1 MLRLKLQQSSLIS
14 RDLLVPIV
22 SVLLALLVGAIFIL
36 IVGENPLHAY
46 KVLFLESFGSI
57 RSIATTLQR
66 ATPLIFTGLA
76 VAFAFRCG
84 LFNIGAEGQLYVGAM
99 AAAIVGITF
108 TGLPKIIHLPMAIIA
123 GMVAGGL
130 WAAVPGLLKAK
141 LGVHEVINT
150 IMMNFIA
157 FYLTD
162 FLVTGP
168 FHGGRWAPETDRIM
182 PTAVLERLF
191 VPTRLNTGIILAVV
205 AIILVYI
212 ILWKTRTGYEIRA
225 VGFNPTAA
233 EYGGIS
239 VSKNIV
245 LAMVLSGALAS
256 LAGVEQILGVHGRF
270 IQRFSPD
277 LGFMGIAVALLG
289 KNHPVGVFFA
299 AVLFGALRTGA
310 AAMDRL
316 TDVPR
321 ELVVI
326 IQALIIMFVA
336 ADELTRRLIARRR
349 KA

>member
-1 MLRLKLQQSSLIS
+1 MKLKLEQSSLTSREIITPIIS
-14 RDLLVPIV
+14 VI
-22 SVLLALLVGAIFIL
+22 LALLVGAVFIL
-36 IVGENPLHAY
+36 IVGENPIEAY
-46 KVLFLESFGSI
+46 WVLFSNSLIGVS
-57 RSIATTLQR
+57 SIAATLQR

-99 AAAIVGITF
+99 AAVIVGVSFSGI
-108 TGLPKIIHLPMAIIA
+108 PKVIHLPMAIIA
-123 GMVAGGL
+123 GMLAGGL
-130 WAAVPGLLKAK
+130 WASIPGLLKAK

-157 FYLTD
+157 YFLTD
-162 FLVTGP
+162 YLVTGP
-168 FHGGRWAPETDRIM
+168 FHGGRWTPETARVF
-182 PTAVLERLF
+182 PTAELSRLF
-191 VPTRLNTGIILAVV
+191 PPTRLNTGIFIAIA
-205 AIILVYI
+205 AIILVYF
-212 ILWKTRTGYEIRA
+212 ILWRTRFGYEIRA

-239 VSKNIV
+239 VSRNMV
-245 LAMVLSGALAS
+245 MAMVFSGALAS

-336 ADELTRRLIARRR
+336 AEELTRRLIQRRR
-349 KA
+349 RA

>member
-108 TGLPKIIHLPMAIIA
+108 TGLPKMIHLPMAIIA

>member
-1 MLRLKLQQSSLIS
+1 MKLEQSSLTS
-14 RDLLVPIV
+14 REILTPIV
-22 SVLLALLVGAIFIL
+22 SVILALLVGAIFIL
-36 IVGENPLHAY
+36 IVGENPIEAY
-46 KVLFLESFGSI
+46 RVLFSNSLVGMD
-57 RSIATTLQR
+57 SIAATLQR

-99 AAAIVGITF
+99 AAVIVGITF
-108 TGLPKIIHLPMAIIA
+108 SGLPKVIHLPMAVLA
-123 GMVAGGL
+123 GMAAGGI
-130 WAAVPGLLKAK
+130 WASVPGLLKAK

-157 FYLTD
+157 YFLTD
-162 FLVTGP
+162 YLVTGP
-168 FHGGRWAPETDRIM
+168 FHGGRWTPETARIL
-182 PTAVLERLF
+182 PTAELSRLL
-191 VPTRLNTGIILAVV
+191 PPSRLNTGIIIAIA
-205 AIILVYI
+205 AIIIVYI
-212 ILWKTRTGYEIRA
+212 FLWRTRLGYEIRA

-239 VSKNIV
+239 ISRNMIM
-245 LAMVLSGALAS
+245 AMVFSGALAS

-336 ADELTRRLIARRR
+336 AEELTRRLMQRRR
-349 KA
+349 RA